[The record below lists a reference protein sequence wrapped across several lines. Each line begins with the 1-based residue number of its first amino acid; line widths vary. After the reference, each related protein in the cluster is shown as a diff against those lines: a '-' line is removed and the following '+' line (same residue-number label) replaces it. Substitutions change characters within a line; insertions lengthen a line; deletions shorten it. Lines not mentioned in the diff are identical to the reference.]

1 MKTGDSV
8 CMTALDLPPS
18 PKPKKKLTRKRSA
31 LFIHSCHTQCGQVHV
46 SYYCKFYVK
55 NGSQFKKKKT
65 KLINTTHPEKLGI
78 LCAKFWGKND

>member
-31 LFIHSCHTQCGQVHV
+31 CTFHSFM
-46 SYYCKFYVK
+46 SYAMRAGTC
-55 NGSQFKKKKT
+55 
-65 KLINTTHPEKLGI
+65 I
-78 LCAKFWGKND
+78 LLL